1 MSIPTTIRTIKTRLS
16 NPSRKYHRF
25 AARITKHDYQIAAK
39 PPPSFTIF
47 QCGSLATTNNTLLV
61 ISCIYL
67 VTSLFQPLPL
77 SLELKPKINT
87 GSFPQSQFKPP
98 PELHPQS
105 QPQPQ
110 PEFQPQSQ
118 PQLQPQSHHNL
129 NLLLNLNPNLIHI
142 TKQETPCN
150 EGAAPFEHEAAD
162 KANGCETNSFNLSQ
176 YSDYVCDLE
185 VEDAD
190 DLSEFPSL
198 NDKDGIDLDREV
210 VDPPISQFFK
220 DYLSQPFSEDVILT
234 QDLAS

>member
-1 MSIPTTIRTIKTRLS
+1 MPIV
-16 NPSRKYHRF
+16 N
-25 AARITKHDYQIAAK
+25 
-39 PPPSFTIF
+39 
-47 QCGSLATTNNTLLV
+47 SL
-61 ISCIYL
+61 
-67 VTSLFQPLPL
+67 
-77 SLELKPKINT
+77 
-87 GSFPQSQFKPP
+87 
-98 PELHPQS
+98 
-105 QPQPQ
+105 
-110 PEFQPQSQ
+110 
-118 PQLQPQSHHNL
+118 LQ
-129 NLLLNLNPNLIHI
+129 
-142 TKQETPCN
+142 QETPCN

-234 QDLAS
+234 QDLASQVD